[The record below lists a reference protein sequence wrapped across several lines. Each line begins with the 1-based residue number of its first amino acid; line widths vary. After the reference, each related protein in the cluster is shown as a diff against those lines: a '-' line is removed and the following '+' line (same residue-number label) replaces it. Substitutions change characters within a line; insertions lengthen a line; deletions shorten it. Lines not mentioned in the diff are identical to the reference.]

1 MEKNTVLID
10 LEKYEKLIIDIENL
24 KKEIKDLEHKY
35 LDASTD
41 NVLVKDKITKD
52 IYKEFKWQLGQIT
65 KNKDEDNSYYKRQ
78 ISDKFKDYGFISQD
92 YINSQIEIMLITK
105 DIYKE
110 FKWQLG
116 QITKNKDEDN
126 SYYKRQISDKFKD
139 YGFISQDYIN
149 SQIEIMLERYE
160 EEKGEKE

>member
-10 LEKYEKLIIDIENL
+10 LEEYKQLIIAIENF
-24 KKEIKDLEHKY
+24 KKEIEDLEHKY
-35 LDASTD
+35 LDAITD
-41 NVLVKDKITKD
+41 NALVKDK
-52 IYKEFKWQLGQIT
+52 
-65 KNKDEDNSYYKRQ
+65 
-78 ISDKFKDYGFISQD
+78 
-92 YINSQIEIMLITK
+92 ITK

-160 EEKGEKE
+160 EEKEEE